1 MMRIAPDSLRAKDP
15 YPDAHMFMALWS
27 LYGGIDGDEAFV
39 PPMHLDEV
47 HNSMVESGYKTPEG
61 RQTDLGRAVWDSIP
75 VRFAGG
81 VETVSGHTLYV
92 AVIRGADLDLL
103 DRIGSDCILG
113 ENTGGLSVSGAR
125 DAEEA
130 AAVGF
135 AMGSGTK
142 ARPSSLFT
150 RVSIWSVVA
159 ASVSGRST
167 ASWSRKN
174 CR

>member
-92 AVIRGADLDLL
+92 AVIRGADPDLL

-135 AMGSGTK
+135 AMGSCRIREGDAVLAVRGDGEDCVERMMT
-142 ARPSSLFT
+142 AAMA
-150 RVSIWSVVA
+150 VA
-159 ASVSGRST
+159 SYPT
-167 ASWSRKN
+167 T
-174 CR
+174 